1 MATNYQTKFSVGRV
15 DTETATLYG
24 VCLLKTGEAVGHNVL
39 IDAKSLQTVLTAC
52 KRKKALRV
60 KLDHQNSASAFV
72 GTLSNYRIENND
84 CIRAD
89 LELLKTSEYKDYVLE
104 ISSRMP
110 NEFGLSIEFE
120 NDPKTIGGKDYVR
133 CKSISGAAIVAD
145 PAATTGLFSEGG
157 LTAPNVSTVVPAQV
171 VPSGHK
177 RKGQSVPT
185 CETCNEHEQLL
196 SKLADLHNMAADK
209 LDAMVNA
216 QDVAER
222 DRVSS
227 ANTEAEF
234 EKRFAA
240 ERLELEAN
248 LERKASLMACKMLGA
263 TEISLKKIFCADT
276 AFATGDILSQLDRIT
291 EPSEK
296 TRFFTQNKDKIV
308 AAYNRVA
315 ARKVELENRL
325 KALYDTTTSVRDT
338 AHSRSL

>member
-39 IDAKSLQTVLTAC
+39 IDAKSLQTVLAAC

-72 GTLSNYRIENND
+72 GTLSNYRIEDNN

-120 NDPKTIGGKDYVR
+120 NDPQTIGGKDYVR

-157 LTAPNVSTVVPAQV
+157 LVASNVSTVVPAAQV
-171 VPSGHK
+171 VPTGHK

-185 CETCNEHEQLL
+185 CATCNEHEQLL
-196 SKLADLHNMAADK
+196 SKLADLHKMAADK

-216 QDVAER
+216 QDLAER
-222 DRVSS
+222 DNISS
-227 ANTEAEF
+227 KAAEAEF
-234 EKRFAA
+234 SARLEKQRI
-240 ERLELEAN
+240 ELEASFEKRVSIAAQRQ
-248 LERKASLMACKMLGA
+248 LAA
-263 TEISLKKIFCADT
+263 TGVRLSRIPDADT
-276 AFATGDILSQLDRIT
+276 AFASGDILAQLERIT

-296 TRFFTQNKDKIV
+296 TRFFNLNKDKIV
-308 AAYNRVA
+308 AAYNRIA
-315 ARKVELENRL
+315 ARKVELENKL
-325 KALYDTTTSVRDT
+325 KAEGTL
-338 AHSRSL
+338 